1 MTKLHLGDEMTGNF
15 STAKP
20 APELKGA
27 RLDKM
32 NGILF
37 LSVGNEKIPLQ
48 PLDDDAKNLL
58 NNFSN
63 ETGDQNDS
71 IYSVNYVN
79 GYIVVVLYVY
89 DEVIRADSEKKK
101 VRIYLPRAKENQI
114 LSDDGLKV
122 GRITLKANDS
132 SELVTL
138 LSDTFIDNKSI
149 FISRGKNAKG
159 NDKFQLFGK
168 GIRADI
174 KKERTGIYSIS
185 NFYPQR
191 DATYRFVL
199 SQVFGDV
206 RFITNNEML
215 RTDTSPLNP
224 IPDPHTSEVFDAWSE
239 YMDFNRSLYESEL
252 KDKTILRYERFEVSG
267 MKVIF
272 HLEKKLAEYFGAE
285 WDFLKSSELE
295 FISGSK
301 CNPLPSNVDEV
312 LKAKDSRPL
321 KSVYIGIC
329 TNYDR
334 LSPDSK
340 TLEFDLPI
348 SYAFDSTSGD
358 SNGVLYLSD
367 HSLHVEEKRRKNVV
381 QAIKARKNETA
392 NIILRLSDP
401 KLVDTQT
408 GTDYKPIND
417 EVLRK
422 MFGNPNVLPNEN
434 YRNAMSIALNTPD
447 IALIQGPPGTSKT
460 TLIKGLVTR
469 FNLMN
474 KNYKILVSSEQHE
487 ALKNV
492 VEKLSNNRLIPPY
505 ISSKQFDA
513 TNEEVSQ
520 ASIVSGFQNSFTT
533 LCKDILRNDKASSD
547 RNGKIAK
554 FVSIIQKLEEDSYSI
569 ISCTSCL
576 DELKKSLIALNYFS
590 DVSDEF
596 LKLQSVCDK
605 TETKSDAELDPTIK
619 MIRDSVE
626 SQRTT
631 ITSFLDDGRT
641 CLIKLQ
647 MMLPAFGY
655 GNLMMDASLKE
666 DLLSGDSSRIE
677 KAMPE
682 YVQYADKLSE
692 EFCISQKSVFEKSDD
707 DSPREIVKAIF
718 SKVNKLLTNEKKDFY
733 QIVEALMYRLNDYD
747 TAEDIIRNYTS
758 VIGSTCAQANKSVEA
773 LELNG
778 SKYDVVIVDEAARA
792 NPLDLMIPVM
802 LGTKVILVGD
812 QKQLPHYIEENVVR
826 KLEEDDAFKQKYK
839 DSFLTKSIFEIIY
852 DNLDK
857 AYREGR
863 IKYRRT
869 IQISEQH
876 RMNPVIGDF
885 ISKEFY
891 SGTITNAKE
900 TVNKINDFKVCNGKN
915 VAWIDVPIEKGPEKR
930 IENKAIERQA
940 EVDSIIRFV
949 SNLVMKNP
957 NRKIDLGIISF
968 YKAQVNLLRE
978 KLKASFPDGTFT
990 RPIEDMCNTV
1000 DSYQGKEFDIVI
1012 ISGTRSNDKLTGNKA
1027 LGFINR
1033 SDSRI
1038 NVSLSR
1044 AKKLLVFFGDQ
1055 ETYSKNRHMKNF
1067 IEYSKKE
1074 GYYGKEN

>member
-1 MTKLHLGDEMTGNF
+1 M
-15 STAKP
+15 
-20 APELKGA
+20 
-27 RLDKM
+27 
-32 NGILF
+32 
-37 LSVGNEKIPLQ
+37 
-48 PLDDDAKNLL
+48 
-58 NNFSN
+58 
-63 ETGDQNDS
+63 
-71 IYSVNYVN
+71 
-79 GYIVVVLYVY
+79 
-89 DEVIRADSEKKK
+89 
-101 VRIYLPRAKENQI
+101 
-114 LSDDGLKV
+114 
-122 GRITLKANDS
+122 
-132 SELVTL
+132 
-138 LSDTFIDNKSI
+138 
-149 FISRGKNAKG
+149 
-159 NDKFQLFGK
+159 
-168 GIRADI
+168 
-174 KKERTGIYSIS
+174 
-185 NFYPQR
+185 
-191 DATYRFVL
+191 
-199 SQVFGDV
+199 
-206 RFITNNEML
+206 
-215 RTDTSPLNP
+215 
-224 IPDPHTSEVFDAWSE
+224 
-239 YMDFNRSLYESEL
+239 
-252 KDKTILRYERFEVSG
+252 
-267 MKVIF
+267 
-272 HLEKKLAEYFGAE
+272 
-285 WDFLKSSELE
+285 
-295 FISGSK
+295 
-301 CNPLPSNVDEV
+301 
-312 LKAKDSRPL
+312 
-321 KSVYIGIC
+321 
-329 TNYDR
+329 
-334 LSPDSK
+334 
-340 TLEFDLPI
+340 
-348 SYAFDSTSGD
+348 
-358 SNGVLYLSD
+358 
-367 HSLHVEEKRRKNVV
+367 
-381 QAIKARKNETA
+381 
-392 NIILRLSDP
+392 
-401 KLVDTQT
+401 
-408 GTDYKPIND
+408 
-417 EVLRK
+417 
-422 MFGNPNVLPNEN
+422 
-434 YRNAMSIALNTPD
+434 
-447 IALIQGPPGTSKT
+447 
-460 TLIKGLVTR
+460 
-469 FNLMN
+469 
-474 KNYKILVSSEQHE
+474 
-487 ALKNV
+487 
-492 VEKLSNNRLIPPY
+492 
-505 ISSKQFDA
+505 
-513 TNEEVSQ
+513 
-520 ASIVSGFQNSFTT
+520 
-533 LCKDILRNDKASSD
+533 
-547 RNGKIAK
+547 
-554 FVSIIQKLEEDSYSI
+554 
-569 ISCTSCL
+569 
-576 DELKKSLIALNYFS
+576 KKSLIALNYFS

-1033 SDSRI
+1033 SDTRI